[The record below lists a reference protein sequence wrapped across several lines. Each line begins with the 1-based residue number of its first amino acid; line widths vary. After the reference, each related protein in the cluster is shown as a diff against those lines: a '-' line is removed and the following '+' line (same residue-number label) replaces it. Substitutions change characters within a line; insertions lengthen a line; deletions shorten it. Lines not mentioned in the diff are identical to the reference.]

1 MAYREQP
8 AAISRDKAT
17 FTLDTHIAWKQAVST
32 SSPKWNNA
40 LLCLH
45 FLPRDAT
52 YISLAYA
59 VIRCLSVSVFMA
71 LWDSPGGSTVQW
83 TRLNYGARFAV
94 VGTFTC
100 VNVNVGSQSRLSKLL
115 SSIPGAPLQLLSYK
129 GSAATNYR

>member
-52 YISLAYA
+52 YKPGLC
-59 VIRCLSVSVFMA
+59 RHTVSVCQRFYGSVGFTRWQHRAM
-71 LWDSPGGSTVQW
+71 DSTELRGEICCGRHLHLCKRKCRLTVETEQIVIFY
-83 TRLNYGARFAV
+83 TRCAIAV
-94 VGTFTC
+94 SFV
-100 VNVNVGSQSRLSKLL
+100 QR
-115 SSIPGAPLQLLSYK
+115 
-129 GSAATNYR
+129 